1 MAKATDELVAQ
12 VTNTKT
18 KKKGDNKVKQTNIET
33 VKTVIIAVLITA
45 IIAFI
50 AGIKYQANYSNSV
63 KAEAKELS
71 AIAPVEASKQ

>member
-18 KKKGDNKVKQTNIET
+18 KKKGDNKVKRINFET

-50 AGIKYQANYSNSV
+50 
-63 KAEAKELS
+63 
-71 AIAPVEASKQ
+71 EASKQ